1 MAKLRA
7 FIAVETPPDVVGRA
21 TQLTRLL
28 VAANADVKWVAAENL
43 HWTVKFLGDV
53 YPRELAEICR
63 ALAAAAKTVPPFRM
77 NVAGAGAYPNVQR
90 PRTLWLGAGDGGA
103 GLVRLAEA
111 VEAETTRIGFR
122 REGRRFEPH
131 LTIGRVRNGGAEQAA
146 LGRLLAEQAEFEGGA
161 MEVDEVVLFSS
172 ELKPQ
177 GPVYEALERVELTG
191 KGQGA
196 RE

>member
-7 FIAVETPPDVVGRA
+7 FVAVETPPDVVGRA
-21 TQLTRLL
+21 TQLARQL
-28 VAANADVKWVAAENL
+28 AAAGADVKWVAAENL

-63 ALAAAAKTVPPFRM
+63 ALDAAGKTVPPFAM
-77 NVAGAGAYPNVQR
+77 QVVGAGAFPNVAR
-90 PRTLWLGAGDGGA
+90 PRTLWLGAGEGGE

-111 VEAETTRIGFR
+111 VEAEMTRIGFR
-122 REGRRFEPH
+122 HEGRRFEPH
-131 LTIGRVRNGGAEQAA
+131 LTIGRVRAGGAEQAA
-146 LGRLLAEQAEFEGGA
+146 LGELVAAQASFHGGS

-172 ELKPQ
+172 ELRPQ

-191 KGQGA
+191 AG
-196 RE
+196 